1 MMQSAMMGISFPFG
15 GISVMLKIFMI
26 SMDNLP
32 QINHVIVLTPAL
44 VLLVLLF
51 DIPGAMLNLAG

>member
-1 MMQSAMMGISFPFG
+1 MGISFPFG

>member
-1 MMQSAMMGISFPFG
+1 MQSAMMGISFPFG

-32 QINHVIVLTPAL
+32 QINHVIMLAPAL

-51 DIPGAMLNLAG
+51 DIPGAMLNLAD